1 MFKKCKITSY
11 INGQWAR
18 ALSKISEIDERY
30 SKKCMILYIY
40 NKSKA
45 IKLFTIDVINIQY
58 QYFSNK

>member
-45 IKLFTIDVINIQY
+45 ILIIYYLCHKHTISV
-58 QYFSNK
+58 FF